1 MAEQKVLQKA
11 AVPPLEAMGQRLSRN
26 VERWMPDPFL
36 FAIALVAIIFILGMI
51 IERQNPYEMVQFMYK
66 GFWGF
71 LAFAMQ
77 MCIILAAGYAIAI
90 NPRVQRVISWLCGL
104 PRNGKEATALI
115 ALVALALAWVNW
127 GLGLVIGAYM
137 AREMGRQAYFR
148 QIPMHYPLLAV
159 AGYSGLGLTWHWGL
173 SASAPLLSTV
183 EGHFLEGLIGVVPV
197 YLTIFSGYA
206 LLNTLF
212 VIVVAIVV
220 LYMLHPAPAR
230 SRGIEQYAPHL
241 IEPQEEAKA
250 EKPKAITFA
259 DKVENSPWI
268 ALFMVLMMLG
278 SIVWWFATKGFMAGL
293 GLNSINF
300 IFILVGLALY
310 MNSIE
315 YVRAIGKAAAVV
327 GGIILLFPFYAG
339 IQGMMIHSGLAV
351 TFAQWL
357 AGIATPLTWPVICWF
372 IAGVINLFVP
382 SGGGQWMAI
391 GETLSLTSI
400 ALDVPVGQTIIAF
413 AGGDAWTNLFQP
425 FWAIALLAITGL
437 RARDIFGY
445 CIALLIFAVVPFT
458 LGLTFIPY

>member
-1 MAEQKVLQKA
+1 VAEQIVPRKA
-11 AVPPLEAMGQRLSRN
+11 TVPPLEAMGQGLSRN

-36 FAIALVAIIFILGMI
+36 FAIALVAIVFILGMI
-51 IERQNPYEMVQFMYK
+51 IERQNPYEMVQFMYR

-77 MCIILAAGYAIAI
+77 MCLILATGYAIAI
-90 NPRVQRVISWLCGL
+90 NARVQHVIAWLCGL
-104 PRNGKEATALI
+104 PRNGKQAT
-115 ALVALALAWVNW
+115 ALVALVALVLSWVNW
-127 GLGLVIGAYM
+127 GLGLIIGAYM

-148 QIPMHYPLLAV
+148 KIPMHYPLLAV

-173 SASAPLLSTV
+173 SGSAPLLSTV
-183 EGHFLEGLIGVVPV
+183 KGHFLEGIIGIVPV
-197 YLTIFSGYA
+197 NQTIFSSYA
-206 LLNTLF
+206 LLLTLLLS
-212 VIVVAIVV
+212 VVAIVV
-220 LYMLHPAPAR
+220 LYLLHPGGER
-230 SRGIEQYAPHL
+230 SRGIEQYASHL
-241 IEPQEEAKA
+241 IEVQEEVKA
-250 EKPKAITFA
+250 GKPEAVTFA

-278 SIVWWFATKGFMAGL
+278 AMVWWFATRGFMAGL
-293 GLNSINF
+293 GLDSINF

-310 MNSIE
+310 MNPIE
-315 YVRAIGKAAAVV
+315 YVRAISKAASAV
-327 GGIILLFPFYAG
+327 GGIILQFPFYAG

-357 AGIATPLTWPVICWF
+357 AGLATPLTWPVIAWF
-372 IAGVINLFVP
+372 LSGIINLFIP
-382 SGGGQWMAI
+382 SGGGQWMAT
-391 GETLSLTSI
+391 GETLSLTSV
-400 ALDVPVGQTIIAF
+400 ALGVPVGQTIIAF

-445 CIALLIFAVVPFT
+445 CIALLIFAAVPFV